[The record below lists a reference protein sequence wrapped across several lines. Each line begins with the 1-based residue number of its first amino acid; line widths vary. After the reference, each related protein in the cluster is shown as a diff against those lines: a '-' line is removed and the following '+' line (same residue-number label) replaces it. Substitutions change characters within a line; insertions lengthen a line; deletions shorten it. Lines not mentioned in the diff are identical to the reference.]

1 VGVAHSLSLVTSC
14 TNNRINGCTNDRID
28 RCRRCTLPVA
38 AAAIPVAATAI
49 PATAAAIPAT
59 AAAIPATAAF
69 AEFVN
74 LIIKL
79 GFFHGLHLIIKLV
92 INGHLVGTH
101 KGDWARLA
109 DSTITAEIVLAT
121 GALGKVGVAHSL
133 SLVTSCTNNRI
144 NGCTNDRIDRCRR
157 CTLPVAAAAIPV
169 AATAI
174 PATAAAIPATAAA
187 IPATAAFAEF
197 VNLIIKLGFFHGLHL
212 IIKLVIN
219 GHLVGTHK
227 GDWARL
233 TDSIVTAEV
242 FFGTIIL
249 DKMRVAHC
257 CSLVSSCTNNRI
269 DRCRRCTNN
278 RIDRCRRC
286 TLPVAA
292 AALPV
297 AAAAL
302 PATATSLPATAT
314 SLPATATAIP
324 ASLAKLLIALP
335 T

>member
-1 VGVAHSLSLVTSC
+1 
-14 TNNRINGCTNDRID
+14 
-28 RCRRCTLPVA
+28 
-38 AAAIPVAATAI
+38 
-49 PATAAAIPAT
+49 
-59 AAAIPATAAF
+59 
-69 AEFVN
+69 
-74 LIIKL
+74 
-79 GFFHGLHLIIKLV
+79 
-92 INGHLVGTH
+92 
-101 KGDWARLA
+101 
-109 DSTITAEIVLAT
+109 
-121 GALGKVGVAHSL
+121 
-133 SLVTSCTNNRI
+133 
-144 NGCTNDRIDRCRR
+144 
-157 CTLPVAAAAIPV
+157 
-169 AATAI
+169 
-174 PATAAAIPATAAA
+174 
-187 IPATAAFAEF
+187 
-197 VNLIIKLGFFHGLHL
+197 LHL

-302 PATATSLPATAT
+302 PATAAALPATAAT
-314 SLPATATAIP
+314 LPATAAAAATATAPP
-324 ASLAKLLIALP
+324 ATAAALP
-335 T
+335 ATAAFAEFVDLIIKLSFSHGFGKGGFVELAIELVFSHGFH